1 MRIVRRWMMGY
12 SAFPFPFRRFNNREV
27 EHGKRKEK
35 LRSKREDRIRRKA
48 ASLLLDRMF
57 NRVQSSIQSNS
68 ILFSWGGGDIIRLA
82 SVHKSRG
89 EGRRAN
95 RCAIRDL
102 GNSGFRIRTRFRNY
116 PFSLSLSLDDPRF
129 ESMDGTALSNAHNE
143 LVKPERDSIMGG
155 GYRCEFT
162 PVFDAFRDLAE
173 STTNRRKEEET
184 IRADIRE
191 NYRGY
196 RLSMGTILNAKLS
209 LLITAGSPSPF
220 HPFTTPSSLFLS
232 FQASFHP
239 CIGSNDP

>member
-1 MRIVRRWMMGY
+1 
-12 SAFPFPFRRFNNREV
+12 
-27 EHGKRKEK
+27 
-35 LRSKREDRIRRKA
+35 
-48 ASLLLDRMF
+48 MF

-95 RCAIRDL
+95 RCASVRFETLATPD
-102 GNSGFRIRTRFRNY
+102 SGFGRDFGIIH
-116 PFSLSLSLDDPRF
+116 SLSLSLDDPRF

>member
-35 LRSKREDRIRRKA
+35 LRSKQEDRIRRKA

-116 PFSLSLSLDDPRF
+116 PFSLSLSTIRDSNRWTEPRCPTRTMSSLSPNAIRLWGEDIDASSPPSSTRF
-129 ESMDGTALSNAHNE
+129 EIWPNPRRIE
-143 LVKPERDSIMGG
+143 ERK
-155 GYRCEFT
+155 
-162 PVFDAFRDLAE
+162 
-173 STTNRRKEEET
+173 RKRYAQTSGKIIE
-184 IRADIRE
+184 DIDFQWE
-191 NYRGY
+191 
-196 RLSMGTILNAKLS
+196 
-209 LLITAGSPSPF
+209 PF
-220 HPFTTPSSLFLS
+220 
-232 FQASFHP
+232 
-239 CIGSNDP
+239 